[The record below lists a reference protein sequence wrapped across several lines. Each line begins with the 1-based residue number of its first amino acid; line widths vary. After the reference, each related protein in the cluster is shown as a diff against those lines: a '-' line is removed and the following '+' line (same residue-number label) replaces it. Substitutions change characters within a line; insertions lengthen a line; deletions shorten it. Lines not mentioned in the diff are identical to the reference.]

1 MTAMRRGKRRIIPG
15 MFRRHD
21 RSPMFKALFASVL
34 LALPVAS
41 MAQQTAK
48 PAAPATGSVEHPRV
62 VMHTSQGDFTLEL
75 FPEKAPKSVANFL
88 QYVRDGFYDGTVF
101 HRVVNGYLVQG
112 GLYSR
117 DLTQRR
123 TRAAIPSEADNGLS
137 NLRGTVA
144 VARGGDPNSGT
155 SQFFVNLVDN
165 RRLDYVGNQ
174 TGLTWGFAV
183 FAKIASGM
191 DVVDKIAALPTRAQG
206 PFVGDV
212 PNPLVI
218 IDSATVVGE
227 EKAASAA
234 AGSAAAPAQ
243 PANGKPAAPAATKPA
258 ATKPAATKKGEKKPA
273 TPTGT

>member
-1 MTAMRRGKRRIIPG
+1 MTKGRI
-15 MFRRHD
+15 MTSLFHRHD
-21 RSPMFKALFASVL
+21 RSPMLKAVLASVL
-34 LALPVAS
+34 LALPVAAL
-41 MAQQTAK
+41 AQQPAK
-48 PAAPATGSVEHPRV
+48 PSAPPTGSAEHPRV
-62 VMHTSQGDFTLEL
+62 VMHTTQGDFTLEL
-75 FPEKAPKSVANFL
+75 YPEKAPKSVANFL

-144 VARGGDPNSGT
+144 VARGADANSGT

-165 RRLDYVGNQ
+165 RRLDYVSNQ
-174 TGLTWGFAV
+174 SGLTWGFAV
-183 FAKIASGM
+183 FGKIVSGM
-191 DVVDKIAALPTRAQG
+191 DVVDKIAGLPTRAQG

-218 IDSATVVGE
+218 IDTASVVGE
-227 EKAASAA
+227 EKAAPAASSSA
-234 AGSAAAPAQ
+234 
-243 PANGKPAAPAATKPA
+243 PAAPAARPA
-258 ATKPAATKKGEKKPA
+258 AAEPARPATKKTEKKSA
-273 TPTGT
+273 TPKAA